1 MGCGNVLQPTFETS
15 VVVSRKGVSIVMKA
29 KRSEKGGLVI
39 TRKECESFQLFD
51 RRDGSFTPIVI
62 TQQKVHGNRS
72 SLHINAPEYIGI
84 VRSELAVKGES
95 ESC

>member
-1 MGCGNVLQPTFETS
+1 
-15 VVVSRKGVSIVMKA
+15 MKA
-29 KRSEKGGLVI
+29 KRSLKGGLVLM
-39 TRKECESFQLFD
+39 RKEGESFQLFD

-84 VRSELAVKGES
+84 VRSELESKGATEP
-95 ESC
+95 C